1 MRHPPVLPAVLLM
14 LAMLHGP
21 EAVACKVA
29 ATVYDLQAYLAA
41 PVHDSVV
48 FTGHVTAVEMND
60 QGKEQRIAVE
70 TDNWWMGAPVKNVVV
85 FGSVGTMR
93 GTDCEGTFD
102 FQTRAGA
109 NVLIVAHPDHG
120 KLHAWPLSRELDDG
134 KLPPELA
141 RLPRHQRR
149 HSGPGMQLRR

>member
-1 MRHPPVLPAVLLM
+1 MRHPHVLPSVLFL

-29 ATVYDLQAYLAA
+29 PTVYDLQAYLAA
-41 PVHDSVV
+41 PVQNSVV

-70 TDNWWMGAPVKNVVV
+70 TDKWWMGAPQKNVVV

-102 FQTRAGA
+102 FHTRAGA
-109 NVLIVAHPDHG
+109 TVLIVAHPNHG

-141 RLPRHQRR
+141 RLPRQ
-149 HSGPGMQLRR
+149 